1 MCWFHAGVVAHS
13 TMSASPGSLETRHGA
28 LSNSSPTGHPWLSTL
43 FHSPVSPRIPHSHSL
58 HARYE
63 NDHISVKEYKREE
76 SPEKNRIRS
85 ISTVG
90 SGISLT
96 CHSIFILVHQVL
108 SNVGYGVTS
117 LLNLALLLPPTMAND
132 PKIDNYTLT
141 WCLLSSLPM
150 GSSLNMR
157 SGQLALGST
166 WNLVVYV
173 FIINIHK

>member
-1 MCWFHAGVVAHS
+1 
-13 TMSASPGSLETRHGA
+13 MSASPGSLETRHGA

-63 NDHISVKEYKREE
+63 NDHISVEEYKREE
-76 SPEKNRIRS
+76 SPEKNRVRS

-117 LLNLALLLPPTMAND
+117 LLNLALLLPPTTAND
-132 PKIDNYTLT
+132 RQLYAYLVPSFFPSNGFIAEYAIGATRTGFYLEF
-141 WCLLSSLPM
+141 
-150 GSSLNMR
+150 GSVRVHYQHS
-157 SGQLALGST
+157 
-166 WNLVVYV
+166 
-173 FIINIHK
+173 